1 MDRED
6 VIHNL
11 MLLQIGSCA
20 CCTKSPQHE
29 WHKENCEY
37 RILVEIGEWVKNL
50 PQSVVKCNFNNK
62 EGEVDGS

>member
-11 MLLQIGSCA
+11 MLLQIGSCT
-20 CCTKSPQHE
+20 CYTKSPQHE

-37 RILVEIGEWVKNL
+37 RILAEIGEWVKNL
-50 PQSVVKCNFNNK
+50 PQSVV
-62 EGEVDGS
+62 